1 MNKLANKIVLIGD
14 GFVGSSYA
22 YALVNS
28 GLANTLAIIDI
39 LEDKAIADVN
49 DLDDASVVTQSP
61 TLIKKGSYDDCK
73 DADLVVLCYG
83 NSQKNLTNRLDD
95 IKIATKMVVDTIPK
109 VMENGYDGI
118 ILLAT
123 NPVDVIS
130 RVVQKVSGLD
140 YRKIVGSG
148 TNLDTARF
156 IQFLAKEVGC
166 NPKDVEAYV
175 IGEHGNSS
183 VALWSNARIKGIGVD
198 KFLDK
203 IEDEDRFKDEVGE
216 KIRQKAFDI
225 IKGKGATH
233 FGIANCLLDFTK
245 AILLDEKRIIMASAY
260 LDGEYENEGLYTSV
274 PCVIGSNGCEKILE
288 MDISQKE
295 KDMFNSSCKTLKEN
309 YLLAEEVLKDENLM

>member
-1 MNKLANKIVLIGD
+1 MNKLGRKVVLIGS
-14 GFVGSSYA
+14 GYVGSSYA

-28 GLANTLAIIDI
+28 GLATSLSIIDI
-39 LEDKAIADVN
+39 EKEKAIADVN
-49 DLDDASVVTQSP
+49 DLMDASCKTGSP
-61 TLIKKGSYDDCK
+61 TLVKEGVYEDCK

-95 IKIATKMVVDTIPK
+95 IKIATKMVLDTIPK

-130 RVVQKVSGLD
+130 KVVQKVSGLPHN
-140 YRKIVGSG
+140 KIVGSG

-156 IQFLAKEVGC
+156 IQYLAKEVTC

-183 VALWSNARIKGIGVD
+183 VALWSNARIKGISID
-198 KFLDK
+198 KFLDN
-203 IEDEDRFKDEVGE
+203 IEDEDKFKEEVSE
-216 KIRQKAFDI
+216 NIRDKAFQI

-233 FGIANCLLDFTK
+233 FGIANCLVDFTR
-245 AILLDEKRIIMASAY
+245 AILLDEKRIIMTSAY
-260 LDGEYENEGLYTSV
+260 LDGEYNNKGLYTGV
-274 PCVIGSNGCEKILE
+274 PAVIGANGCEKILE
-288 MDISQKE
+288 MEISDKE
-295 KDMFNSSCKTLKEN
+295 QEMFDKSCKALEEN
-309 YLLAEEVLKDENLM
+309 YKLAKEVLDE

>member
-1 MNKLANKIVLIGD
+1 MNKLGRKVVLIGS

-28 GLANTLAIIDI
+28 GLATTLSIIDI
-39 LEDKAIADVN
+39 EKDKAVADVN
-49 DLDDASVVTQSP
+49 DLMDASCKTESP
-61 TLIKKGSYDDCK
+61 TLVKEGVYEDCK

-95 IKIATKMVVDTIPK
+95 IKIATRMVLDTIPK
-109 VMENGYDGI
+109 VIENGYDGI

-130 RVVQKVSGLD
+130 KVVQKVSGLPHN
-140 YRKIVGSG
+140 KIVGSG

-156 IQFLAKEVGC
+156 IQYLAKEVTC

-183 VALWSNARIKGIGVD
+183 VALWSNARIKGISID
-198 KFLDK
+198 KFLDN
-203 IEDEDRFKDEVGE
+203 IEDEDKFKEEVSE
-216 KIRQKAFDI
+216 NIRDKAFQI

-233 FGIANCLLDFTK
+233 FGIANCLVDFTR
-245 AILLDEKRIIMASAY
+245 AILLDEKRIIMTSAY
-260 LDGEYENEGLYTSV
+260 LDGEYNNKGLYTGV
-274 PCVIGSNGCEKILE
+274 PAVIGANGCEKILE
-288 MDISQKE
+288 MEISDKEQK
-295 KDMFNSSCKTLKEN
+295 MFDKSCKDLEEN
-309 YLLAEEVLKDENLM
+309 YKLAKEVLGE